1 MRRATT
7 ARCAKAPPIS
17 ETVDRRL
24 AVDSFAMQPVDW
36 VLLFIPG
43 IIWGSSFFL
52 IAEAMESFS
61 PGLITPLRVL
71 FGCLTL
77 TMIPGSRKPVDR
89 SAWKSIAV
97 LGVVWLAAPLTV
109 FPFAE
114 QHVSSSVTGM
124 LNGGTPLFAATVA
137 SIIGRRLP
145 PVGQMIGIAIGMS
158 GIVLIAV
165 PTVSEGSSSAFGVA
179 LIVGALMMYG
189 VAINIAVPLQQKY
202 GALPVL
208 WRAEIVALVLLAPM
222 GIYSVR
228 NSDFAW
234 VPFLALVVLGVFGT
248 ALAHYMAAT
257 MAGRVGAT
265 RASGSTY
272 VMPAVALLL
281 GITIRDE
288 TVALLALV
296 GSVVAVLG
304 AWVLGRSRRA

>member
-1 MRRATT
+1 M
-7 ARCAKAPPIS
+7 
-17 ETVDRRL
+17 
-24 AVDSFAMQPVDW
+24 
-36 VLLFIPG
+36 LLFVPG

-52 IAEAMESFS
+52 IAEALESFS

-89 SAWKSIAV
+89 SAWKPIVV

-124 LNGGTPLFAATVA
+124 LNGGTPLFAALVA
-137 SIIGRRLP
+137 SMIGRKLP
-145 PVGQMIGIAIGMS
+145 PVGQIVGIAIGIS
-158 GIVLIAV
+158 GIVLIAL

-179 LIVGALMMYG
+179 LIVGATMMYG

-208 WRAEIVALVLLAPM
+208 WRAEIVALVLLTPM

-234 VPFLALVVLGVFGT
+234 IPFLALVVLGVFGT

-272 VMPAVALLL
+272 VMPAVALML
-281 GITIRDE
+281 GFTIRDE
-288 TVALLALV
+288 KVALLALV
-296 GSVVAVLG
+296 GSAIAVVG
-304 AWVLGRSRRA
+304 AWVLGRSRRS